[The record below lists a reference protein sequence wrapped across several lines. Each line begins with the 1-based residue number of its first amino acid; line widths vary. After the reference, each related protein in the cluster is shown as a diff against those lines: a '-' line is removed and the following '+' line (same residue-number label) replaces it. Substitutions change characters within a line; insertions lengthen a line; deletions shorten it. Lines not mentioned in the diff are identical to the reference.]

1 MARARVKIRVRV
13 RVRVGLRA
21 RGDAGTFEQGKSGA
35 ERLGELE
42 LGREIVGGL
51 PLLDLRLDLIARRH
65 LDAVW
70 VGGHRKRRLERCHLS
85 RVNGRVRGRAQVR
98 VRVLLRVWVWVC
110 GPDARVRL
118 RVGVATS

>member
-21 RGDAGTFEQGKSGA
+21 KGDAGTFEQGKSGA

-70 VGGHRKRRLERCHLS
+70 VGGHRERRLERCHLA
-85 RVNGRVRGRAQVR
+85 RVNGKVRDRVQVR
-98 VRVLLRVWVWVC
+98 VRVLVRVWVC

>member
-70 VGGHRKRRLERCHLS
+70 VGGHRERRLERCHLA
-85 RVNGRVRGRAQVR
+85 RVNGKVRDRVQVR
-98 VRVLLRVWVWVC
+98 VRVLVRVWVC